1 MQHHQ
6 TIPQADHRTSPD
18 IVGPSAI
25 RAKNPLNTTRT
36 CNTSCV
42 KPGWFGLVLQGAL
55 QSGPT
60 GWPVSAWVVGS
71 SR

>member
-36 CNTSCV
+36 CNKLRWV
-42 KPGWFGLVLQGAL
+42 DWF
-55 QSGPT
+55 T
-60 GWPVSAWVVGS
+60 GEV
-71 SR
+71 R